1 MMLYKKGK
9 LMYIISITF
18 AVSIFKC
25 DFMQILFDI
34 RSPMRRG
41 PRKKPNGI
49 EFTCSS

>member
-25 DFMQILFDI
+25 DFMQILFNI
-34 RSPMRRG
+34 RSPMSG
-41 PRKKPNGI
+41 GQEKNKWH
-49 EFTCSS
+49 